1 MFRCRKRLGRAALTD
16 KYNNFLANGINLEY
30 FTAANNSVY
39 YMKKGFLTVLLSI
52 LAGGL
57 TAYGVVKANE
67 NHLIPTL
74 QPGENGTGS
83 VEYRTVNLADSDYPD
98 FTYAAESAVQAV
110 VYVEVTVQQTARSR
124 GYDPFED
131 FLNEFGF
138 GFGYG
143 NGNGYGQAQPR
154 EQKGSGS
161 GVIIRPDGYIVTNN
175 HVVSGAT
182 KISVTTYDK
191 QKFDATVVG
200 TDPATDVA
208 IIKVDGQNLPTIPMG
223 DSDQLR
229 LGEWVLA
236 IGSPLGEQLQSTITA
251 GIVSAKG
258 RSMPDGSGE
267 FKIESFIQ
275 TDAAVNPGNSGGALV
290 NKKGEL
296 VGINTAIVS
305 QTGSYTGYSFAV
317 PVNIVKRVAADLI
330 DFGSVKRAVLGITM
344 QPVSTLDKETQ
355 EKLKLNSLKGVYIV
369 EVSKGGAAEEAGL
382 KQGDVII
389 AIDGQQITDGASVQE
404 KVNNYHP
411 GDKAVVSYVRD
422 GRNQQAEVTFHA
434 AASQNGETDVDGSV
448 AFYGARLKELTKE
461 EQQAM
466 GLRNGG
472 VKIVSVGQG
481 KMAEAGATSGS
492 VILYVNDE
500 PVSKPED
507 VIAKAKK
514 AQRGIYIEGVDANG
528 KSFYFGFGK

>member
-1 MFRCRKRLGRAALTD
+1 
-16 KYNNFLANGINLEY
+16 
-30 FTAANNSVY
+30 
-39 YMKKGFLTVLLSI
+39 MKKGFLTVLLSI

-67 NHLIPTL
+67 NNLIPSRLT
-74 QPGENGTGS
+74 PENGS
-83 VEYRTVNLADSDYPD
+83 VEYRTVNLAESDYPD
-98 FTYAAESAVQAV
+98 FTYAAETAVQAV
-110 VYVEVTVQQTARSR
+110 VYVEVTAQQQARR
-124 GYDPFED
+124 GYDLED
-131 FLNEFGF
+131 LFGFPFGF
-138 GFGYG
+138 GFGD
-143 NGNGYGQAQPR
+143 GYGQQQPQSR
-154 EQKGSGS
+154 EVKGSGS

-175 HVVSGAT
+175 HVVNGAT
-182 KISVTTYDK
+182 KIAVTLNDNR
-191 QKFDATVVG
+191 QFEATVVG

-208 IIKVDGQNLPTIPMG
+208 IIKIDAENLPALQFG

-236 IGSPLGEQLQSTITA
+236 IGSPLGAQLRGTITA

-305 QTGSYTGYSFAV
+305 QTGSYSGYSFAV
-317 PVNIVKRVAADLI
+317 PVNIVKRVVADLI
-330 DFGSVKRAVLGITM
+330 DFGSVKRAMLGIRM
-344 QPVSTLDKETQ
+344 QPVSTLEKEIQ
-355 EKLKLNSLKGVYIV
+355 DKLKLNSMNGVYIV
-369 EVSKGGAAEEAGL
+369 EVSKGSAAEEAGL
-382 KQGDVII
+382 KEGDVII

-411 GDKAVVSYVRD
+411 GDKAAVTYNRD
-422 GRNQQAEVTFHA
+422 GKELTTQVTFHA
-434 AASQNGETDVDGSV
+434 ADTQTGESDVDGSV
-448 AFYGARLKELTKE
+448 AFYGAKLKELTAE
-461 EQQAM
+461 ERQAM
-466 GLRNGG
+466 GIRNG

-481 KMAEAGATSGS
+481 KMAQAGATAGS

-500 PVSKPED
+500 PVSKPDD

-514 AQRGIYIEGVDANG
+514 ASRGIYIEGVDANG
-528 KSFYFGFGK
+528 KTFYFGFGK

>member
-1 MFRCRKRLGRAALTD
+1 MKR
-16 KYNNFLANGINLEY
+16 
-30 FTAANNSVY
+30 
-39 YMKKGFLTVLLSI
+39 GFLTVLLSV

-57 TAYGVVKANE
+57 TAYGVVRATEKGAVPARVATDAAGNA
-67 NHLIPTL
+67 
-74 QPGENGTGS
+74 

-110 VYVEVTVQQTARSR
+110 VFVEVTVKQRQQYQSI
-124 GYDPFED
+124 DPF
-131 FLNEFGF
+131 FRFFFGDE
-138 GFGYG
+138 YSLP
-143 NGNGYGQAQPR
+143 QSR
-154 EQKGSGS
+154 EQKGNGS

-175 HVVSGAT
+175 HVVQNAT
-182 KISVTTYDK
+182 AISVTLNNNEQYE
-191 QKFDATVVG
+191 ARVIG

-208 IIKVDGQNLPTIPMG
+208 LLKIDAENLPTIPMG

-236 IGSPLGEQLQSTITA
+236 IGSPLGVQLRSTITA

-296 VGINTAIVS
+296 VGINTAIIS

-317 PVNIVKRVAADLI
+317 PVNIVHKVVDDLI

-344 QPVSTLDKETQ
+344 QSVDKKIAEEMKLSSVS
-355 EKLKLNSLKGVYIV
+355 GVYIY
-369 EVSKGGAAEEAGL
+369 EVLKGGAADQAGL
-382 KQGDVII
+382 RKGDVIV
-389 AIDGQQITDGASVQE
+389 AIDGQPIADGSSVQA
-404 KVNNYHP
+404 KVNSYHP
-411 GDKAVVSYVRD
+411 GDRAAVTYIRD
-422 GRNQQAEVTFHA
+422 GKENTVDVVFQA
-434 AASQNGETDVDGSV
+434 AATATGEVDVDGSV
-448 AFYGARLKELTKE
+448 AFYGAKLREADAETLRAL
-461 EQQAM
+461 
-466 GLRNGG
+466 GLRRG
-472 VKIVSVGQG
+472 VQVVSVGQG
-481 KMAEAGATSGS
+481 KMADAGATTGS

-514 AQRGIYIEGVDANG
+514 AQRGIYIEGVDENG

>member
-1 MFRCRKRLGRAALTD
+1 MR
-16 KYNNFLANGINLEY
+16 
-30 FTAANNSVY
+30 
-39 YMKKGFLTVLLSI
+39 KGFLSVLLSV

-57 TAYGVVKANE
+57 TAFGVVKANE
-67 NHLIPTL
+67 KTL
-74 QPGENGTGS
+74 DPVKVVGENGS

-98 FTYAAESAVQAV
+98 FTYAAESAVEAV
-110 VYVEVTVQQTARSR
+110 VYVEVTVQSR
-124 GYDPFED
+124 AQSMNIDPFFRYFFGDEW
-131 FLNEFGF
+131 GF
-138 GFGYG
+138 G
-143 NGNGYGQAQPR
+143 QPQSR

-175 HVVSGAT
+175 HVVAGAT
-182 KISVTTYDK
+182 KISVTLNDNQQY
-191 QKFDATVVG
+191 DATVVG

-208 IIKVDGQNLPTIPMG
+208 IIKVDAQNLPTIPMG

-236 IGSPLGEQLQSTITA
+236 IGSPLGAQLRSTITA

-305 QTGSYTGYSFAV
+305 QTGSYSGYSFAV
-317 PVNIVKRVAADLI
+317 PVNIVKRVAGDLI
-330 DFGSVKRAVLGITM
+330 DFGAVKRAVLGITM
-344 QPVSTLDKETQ
+344 QPVSTLDKKIQ
-355 EKLKLNSLKGVYIV
+355 EDLKLNSMNGVYIV
-369 EVSKGGAAEEAGL
+369 EVSKGGAAEAAGL

-389 AIDGQQITDGASVQE
+389 AIGGQKVTDGASVQE
-404 KVNNYHP
+404 KVNSYHP
-411 GDKAVVSYVRD
+411 GDKAVVTYIREGKENTV
-422 GRNQQAEVTFHA
+422 EVTFHA
-434 AASQNGETDVDGSV
+434 AATQNGETDVDGSV
-448 AFYGARLKELTKE
+448 AFYGARLKALTAEELK
-461 EQQAM
+461 AM
-466 GLRNGG
+466 GLRSG

-481 KMAEAGATSGS
+481 KMAEAGAQSGS

-514 AQRGIYIEGVDANG
+514 AQRGIYIEGVDENG
-528 KSFYFGFGK
+528 KAFYFGFGK

>member
-1 MFRCRKRLGRAALTD
+1 
-16 KYNNFLANGINLEY
+16 
-30 FTAANNSVY
+30 
-39 YMKKGFLTVLLSI
+39 MKKGFLTVLLSI

-67 NHLIPTL
+67 KNLSPVRVE
-74 QPGENGTGS
+74 GENGS

-110 VYVEVTVQQTARSR
+110 VYVEVTVQQTARRSI
-124 GYDPFED
+124 DPFEY
-131 FLNEFGF
+131 FFG
-138 GFGYG
+138 
-143 NGNGYGQAQPR
+143 
-154 EQKGSGS
+154 
-161 GVIIRPDGYIVTNN
+161 N

-182 KISVTTYDK
+182 KITVTTNDN

-208 IIKVDGQNLPTIPMG
+208 IIKVDAQNLPTIPMG

-236 IGSPLGEQLQSTITA
+236 IGSPLGEQLRSTITA

-317 PVNIVKRVAADLI
+317 PVNIVKRVASDLI
-330 DFGSVKRAVLGITM
+330 DFGSVKRAMLGITM
-344 QPVSTLDKETQ
+344 QPVSTLDKKIQ
-355 EKLKLNSLKGVYIV
+355 EDLKLNSMNGVYIV
-369 EVSKGGAAEEAGL
+369 EVSKGSAAEEAGL
-382 KQGDVII
+382 KKGDVII
-389 AIDGQQITDGASVQE
+389 AIGGQKITDGASVQE

-411 GDKAVVSYVRD
+411 GDKAVVTYVRD
-422 GRNQQAEVTFHA
+422 GKELTTEVTFHA
-434 AASQNGETDVDGSV
+434 AASENGETDVDGSV
-448 AFYGARLKELTKE
+448 AFYGARLKELTNE
-461 EQQAM
+461 EKQAM
-466 GLRNGG
+466 GIRNG